1 MLGFHH
7 EGDREAVTLSADRIA
22 LGVCWLAW
30 AWPYAFRAPHYQKR
44 PSITAMAPT
53 IAGLLLEV
61 LAVGIAVAF
70 RLPAGQPP
78 GAVRVLGSIV
88 AGAISAAL
96 SWTAVKHLGKQFRV
110 NAGLYEDHELVRS
123 GPYGIVRHPIYSSV
137 LAILLSTILLLTPWR
152 WAAVSL
158 AFFVAG
164 TEIRVRTE
172 DKLLASRFGREFE
185 EYRKRVPA
193 YVPFVR

>member
-1 MLGFHH
+1 M
-7 EGDREAVTLSADRIA
+7 LSAGRVV

-30 AWPYAFRAPHYQKR
+30 AWPFAFRAPHYQKR
-44 PSITAMAPT
+44 PSITAIAPT
-53 IAGLLLEV
+53 LAGLLLEG
-61 LAVGIAVAF
+61 LAIFIAFAY
-70 RLPAGQPP
+70 RLPPAHPP
-78 GAVRVLGSIV
+78 GPVRILASMLVGPI
-88 AGAISAAL
+88 AAAL

-110 NAGLYEDHELVRS
+110 NAGLYEDHELVRT

-172 DKLLASRFGREFE
+172 DKLLASRFGREFA
-185 EYRKRVPA
+185 EYRKKVPA

>member
-1 MLGFHH
+1 M
-7 EGDREAVTLSADRIA
+7 LSAERIA

-30 AWPYAFRAPHYQKR
+30 AWPFAFRVPHYQKR

-53 IAGLLLEV
+53 LAGLSLEV
-61 LAVGIAVAF
+61 LAVAIALAF
-70 RLPAGQPP
+70 RQPP
-78 GAVRVLGSIV
+78 NHPPGPVRVLTSIL
-88 AGAISAAL
+88 AGLIAAAL
-96 SWTAVKHLGKQFRV
+96 SWTAVKHLGRQFRV

-123 GPYGIVRHPIYSSV
+123 GPYLIVRHPIYSSI
-137 LAILLSTILLLTPWR
+137 LSILLSTILLLTPWR

-158 AFFVAG
+158 AFFVVG

-172 DKLLASRFGREFE
+172 DKLLASRFGPEFA
-185 EYRKRVPA
+185 EYRKKVPA